1 MIRSFALGFLI
12 SSGPG
17 SKKCPMSVCENLLY
31 IVKPAACGGGSVTC
45 GRPSAVLGA
54 AGGWLPREDP
64 IPTQRWPSRSTHLTD
79 APTTL
84 ESVAKELL
92 TRKVVGILSGAIAL
106 VLTLSVF
113 GMIVGWLPGIVAL
126 RAGWLG
132 RRDGEGRWTT
142 FALLSGGV
150 AFAVGLYLGIAITWD
165 VLECRPVEG
174 C

>member
-1 MIRSFALGFLI
+1 
-12 SSGPG
+12 
-17 SKKCPMSVCENLLY
+17 
-31 IVKPAACGGGSVTC
+31 
-45 GRPSAVLGA
+45 
-54 AGGWLPREDP
+54 
-64 IPTQRWPSRSTHLTD
+64 
-79 APTTL
+79 
-84 ESVAKELL
+84 VAKELL

-106 VLTLSVF
+106 GLTLSVF
-113 GMIVGWLPGIVAL
+113 GTIVGWLPGIVAL

-165 VLECRPVEG
+165 LLECRPVEG